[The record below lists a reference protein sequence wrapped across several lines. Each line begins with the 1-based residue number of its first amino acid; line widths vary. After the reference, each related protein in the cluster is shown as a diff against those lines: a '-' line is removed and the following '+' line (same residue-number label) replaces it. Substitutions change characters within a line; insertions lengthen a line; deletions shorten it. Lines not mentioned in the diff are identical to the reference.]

1 MINLYGWQPT
11 IGDPTFLGWFTVLAY
26 FFAFVLSLRVAYCG
40 QRCFLSDRQKQVWL
54 WGGMGCLM
62 LILAINKQLDLQSF
76 FTAWAKYNAREN
88 GWYDHRRSIQMGFI
102 VAVIATGFCVLS
114 FLLVQFRKQLKNNSL
129 ALAGLCFLVS
139 FIVIRA
145 ASFHHF
151 DRLIGVHL
159 GVLRINHLFELGGI
173 GMICANAM
181 TLLRRVR

>member
-11 IGDPTFLGWFTVLAY
+11 IGDPTFLGWCTVLAY
-26 FFAFVLSLRVAYCG
+26 CFAFLLSARVVSCAE
-40 QRCFLSDRQKQVWL
+40 RCFTSDTQKQVWL
-54 WGGMGCLM
+54 WAAMAGLM
-62 LILAINKQLDLQSF
+62 LFLAINKQLDLQSF
-76 FTAWAKYNAREN
+76 FTAWAKYNAREY
-88 GWYDHRRSIQMGFI
+88 GWYEHRRSIQMGFI
-102 VAVIATGFCVLS
+102 VAVIIAGFCALV
-114 FLLVQFRKQLKNNSL
+114 FLLVLFRKQLKNNNL

-159 GVLRINHLFELGGI
+159 GVLRINHLFELSGI
-173 GMICANAM
+173 GMICANAL